1 MQKKGGDITN
11 RPCGLGSVGFPR
23 ALLPVAIE
31 AVSLESARRVVS
43 VRGTELPL
51 RPHCNLCYILF
62 DSLGAFLGS
71 LGSFLASFAVVVSHS
86 DRGGFRERL
95 VTVRCSVIHP
105 RPLKAGYTAGSF
117 CTTMQVFMTQ
127 SRHASTKNGSNS
139 AMPLTAAHSSYSQ
152 RQPPTGRQQPAP
164 ETSSICPLTD
174 F

>member
-51 RPHCNLCYILF
+51 RPHCNLCYILV

-86 DRGGFRERL
+86 DRGGFREPL

-127 SRHASTKNGSNS
+127 SRHASTKNGSS
-139 AMPLTAAHSSYSQ
+139 SVMPLSAAHNSYSQ
-152 RQPPTGRQQPAP
+152 R
-164 ETSSICPLTD
+164 
-174 F
+174 

>member
-86 DRGGFRERL
+86 DRGGFREPL
-95 VTVRCSVIHP
+95 VTVRCSVIHH
-105 RPLKAGYTAGSF
+105 
-117 CTTMQVFMTQ
+117 
-127 SRHASTKNGSNS
+127 SRSRQAT
-139 AMPLTAAHSSYSQ
+139 LQAAFV
-152 RQPPTGRQQPAP
+152 PPCRF
-164 ETSSICPLTD
+164 S
-174 F
+174 

>member
-86 DRGGFRERL
+86 DRGGFREPL

-105 RPLKAGYTAGSF
+105 RPLKAGYTAHSVSEQREGDQFLTGSSAPHCRF
-117 CTTMQVFMTQ
+117 HPVPLDVHQ
-127 SRHASTKNGSNS
+127 SLVKCYRH
-139 AMPLTAAHSSYSQ
+139 
-152 RQPPTGRQQPAP
+152 PTVTGLHGKRVG
-164 ETSSICPLTD
+164 TSCH
-174 F
+174 

>member
-86 DRGGFRERL
+86 DRGGFREPL
-95 VTVRCSVIHP
+95 VTVRCSVIHHS
-105 RPLKAGYTAGSF
+105 RSRQATLHTAF
-117 CTTMQVFMTQ
+117 L
-127 SRHASTKNGSNS
+127 NS
-139 AMPLTAAHSSYSQ
+139 ARGINYSQ
-152 RQPPTGRQQPAP
+152 GHPHRIAGFIPCRW
-164 ETSSICPLTD
+164 TSINPKGML
-174 F
+174 